1 MINRISATIVADS
14 KNNNGERIT
23 TFILV
28 YPRCL
33 HSEIMTHRMFSRN
46 AASSRA
52 VPFLKLIESIKETP
66 FIPIA
71 WQKEHSGMQG
81 TEYITDPERIR
92 LLEKEWLD
100 VRDSSILS
108 ATKIGSGILEQK
120 TKQSIMK
127 QLYNR
132 LFSFFKKPNV
142 NETLPVTKQL
152 CNRLLEPFQYYTT
165 IVTATDFEN
174 FFSLRCP
181 IYNCGDGMRFR
192 SKKDFVAFY
201 NKTSTPENQMKVE
214 DFDQFHWFSL
224 NKGMAEIHLMDLAE
238 KMWDLYNEHEP
249 KLLEPGQWHIPF
261 GDNIDYEKLGEA
273 TAEYYIVNHPNEE
286 VDINK
291 WLIKIATARCARV
304 SYTVVGEEGK
314 KVNYKNDFDLH
325 DRLSNAGH
333 WSCFEHCARAFTEE
347 EESEIRNGIL
357 NYYMNGTNT
366 RYSGNFRGF
375 VQYRKTF
382 ENENKK

>member
-1 MINRISATIVADS
+1 MINRISATIIADS

-52 VPFLKLIESIKETP
+52 VPFLKLIDSIKENP

-81 TEYITDPERIR
+81 TEYVTDPERIK
-92 LLEKEWLD
+92 LLEEEWLEA
-100 VRDSSILS
+100 RDHAILH
-108 ATKIGSGILEQK
+108 ATRIGSGEVA
-120 TKQSIMK
+120 SDD
-127 QLYNR
+127 
-132 LFSFFKKPNV
+132 PNEFEV
-142 NETLPVTKQL
+142 IPVTKQL
-152 CNRLLEPFQYYTT
+152 CNRLLEPYQYYTT

-181 IYNCGDGMRFR
+181 QYESISDENGEKIFFR
-192 SKKDFVAFY
+192 SKKDFIKHIGAKG
-201 NKTSTPENQMKVE
+201 NGMNDLQWLT
-214 DFDQFHWFSL
+214 L

-273 TAEYYIVNHPNEE
+273 TSEYYIVNNPSEE

-291 WLIKIATARCARV
+291 WLIKVATARCARV

-333 WSCFEHCARAFTEE
+333 WSCFEHCARAFTEQE
-347 EESEIRNGIL
+347 MYDIRNGIL
-357 NYYMNGTNT
+357 NSYMNGTGT
-366 RYSGNFRGF
+366 KYSGNFRGF

>member
-1 MINRISATIVADS
+1 MSTTKMINRISATIIADS

-33 HSEIMTHRMFSRN
+33 HSEVMTHRMFSRN

-52 VPFLKLIESIKETP
+52 VPFLKLIDSIKENP

-81 TEYITDPERIR
+81 TEYVTDPERIK
-92 LLEKEWLD
+92 LLEEEWLEA
-100 VRDSSILS
+100 RDHAILH
-108 ATKIGSGILEQK
+108 ATRIGSGEIA
-120 TKQSIMK
+120 SDD
-127 QLYNR
+127 
-132 LFSFFKKPNV
+132 PNEFEV
-142 NETLPVTKQL
+142 IPVTKQL
-152 CNRLLEPFQYYTT
+152 CNRLLEPYQYYTT

-181 IYNCGDGMRFR
+181 IYNCGDGMTFR

-201 NKTSTPENQMKVE
+201 NKTSTSENQMKVD

-249 KLLEPGQWHIPF
+249 NLLEPGQWHIPF

-273 TAEYYIVNHPNEE
+273 TAEYCIINHPNEE

-291 WLIKIATARCARV
+291 WLIKVATARCARV

-333 WSCFEHCARAFTEE
+333 WSCFEHCARAFTEQE
-347 EESEIRNGIL
+347 EYDIRNGIL
-357 NYYMNGTNT
+357 NYYMNGSGT
-366 RYSGNFRGF
+366 RYSGNFKGF

-382 ENENKK
+382 ESENKK

>member
-81 TEYITDPERIR
+81 TEYITDPERIK
-92 LLEKEWLD
+92 LLEEEWLNA
-100 VRDSSILS
+100 RDNAILH
-108 ATKIGSGILEQK
+108 ATRMGSGKVASDNPDE
-120 TKQSIMK
+120 
-127 QLYNR
+127 YE
-132 LFSFFKKPNV
+132 V
-142 NETLPVTKQL
+142 LPVTKQL

-181 IYNCGDGMRFR
+181 QYVCEDKIYR
-192 SKKDFVAFY
+192 SKKDALNDLDERGYDIDKFP
-201 NKTSTPENQMKVE
+201 KLDDTIGWLKM
-214 DFDQFHWFSL
+214 

-273 TAEYYIVNHPNEE
+273 SAEYYIVNHPNEE
-286 VDINK
+286 IDINK

-314 KVNYKNDFDLH
+314 KINYKNDFDLH